1 MARSMWRGAVQ
12 FGLVTIPVK
21 LYLATEAKA
30 GLSFNLLHKTCLT
43 RVQLK
48 TYCAF
53 DDEYI
58 SRTETVRGYEYAK
71 NQYVVITDE
80 DMESVPLKTVRSI
93 EIELFVDANAGDHH
107 GSRFVKSA
115 YYLEPEPVGRKAF
128 YLLKQ
133 VLREEGLSA
142 ICKIVIKDR
151 EVLAALDP
159 YATTMLLT
167 TLHWPDEIRALDEL
181 ELPEEEQSFKPAEL
195 SMAKNLV
202 GAMKAEFDPA
212 SYHDD
217 YREALM
223 AVIEAKIDGQEVVR
237 YEAPA
242 EAPKLVDLMA
252 VLEAS
257 VAAAK
262 QGRAEAPVAAEAAA
276 SASASGSERAAA
288 KPAAAKSAAAKSPTA
303 KPARASTTKAS
314 TAKASTA
321 RASTAKTAA
330 DEEAE
335 ETPVARARKRKTA

>member
-48 TYCAF
+48 TYCPH

-58 SRTETVRGYEYAK
+58 NRTDTVRGYEYAK

-93 EIELFVDANAGDHH
+93 EIELFVDANAGDNH

-115 YYLEPEPVGRKAF
+115 YYLEPDPVGRKAF

-159 YATTMLLT
+159 YSKTMLLT

-195 SMAKNLV
+195 TMAKNLV
-202 GAMKAEFDPA
+202 SAMKAEFDPA
-212 SYHDD
+212 NYHDD
-217 YREALM
+217 YREALLG
-223 AVIEAKIDGQEVVR
+223 VIEAKLDGKEVVHV
-237 YEAPA
+237 EPTA

-262 QGRAEAPVAAEAAA
+262 QGRAEAPAAKA
-276 SASASGSERAAA
+276 SASASSESE
-288 KPAAAKSAAAKSPTA
+288 PEA
-303 KPARASTTKAS
+303 KPARASKAKAS
-314 TAKASTA
+314 TAKATAAKPSTTKA
-321 RASTAKTAA
+321 KSAKT
-330 DEEAE
+330 DEDEAE
-335 ETPVARARKRKTA
+335 ETPVAQARKRKSA

>member
-30 GLSFNLLHKTCLT
+30 GLSFNLLHKTCLN

-48 TYCAF
+48 TYCPV

-58 SRTETVRGYEYAK
+58 SRGDTVRGYEYAK

-93 EIELFVDANAGDHH
+93 EIELFVDAAQGDQH
-107 GSRFVKSA
+107 GARFVKSA
-115 YYLEPEPVGRKAF
+115 YYLEPEPIGRKAF

-159 YATTMLLT
+159 YAKTMLLS
-167 TLHWPDEIRALDEL
+167 TLHWPDEIRATDEL
-181 ELPEEEQSFKPAEL
+181 DLPEEEQTFKPAEL
-195 SMAKNLV
+195 TMAKNLV

-212 SYHDD
+212 TFRDD
-217 YREALM
+217 YREALL
-223 AVIEAKIDGQEVVR
+223 AVIEAKVDGQEVVR
-237 YEAPA
+237 YEPTA

-262 QGRAEAPVAAEAAA
+262 QGRSEAPAAK
-276 SASASGSERAAA
+276 ASASGSSSEPVPAAA
-288 KPAAAKSAAAKSPTA
+288 KPKRGA
-303 KPARASTTKAS
+303 KPKPTVVEPEA
-314 TAKASTA
+314 
-321 RASTAKTAA
+321 
-330 DEEAE
+330 EAE
-335 ETPVARARKRKTA
+335 ETPVARARKRKSA